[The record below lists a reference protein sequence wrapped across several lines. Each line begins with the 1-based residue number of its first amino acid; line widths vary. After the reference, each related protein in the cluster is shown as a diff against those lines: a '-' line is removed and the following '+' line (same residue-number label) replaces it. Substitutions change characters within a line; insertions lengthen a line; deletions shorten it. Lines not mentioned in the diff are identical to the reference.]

1 MANVKPQIS
10 LQKISLKNFIV
21 YRKQKRT
28 PKQFYEHQLFL
39 MQRQKNINNSK
50 KTKQMVKEEEN
61 FREIPEIDPIS
72 DQIVIDKGD
81 YIPIYKRAIELQ
93 NQKKMKIILNER
105 KKNKEIEDMIKKY
118 NNSLFYVDENEIN
131 EFYNTQLS
139 WKEKIKKRNKTL
151 YIKKQEEKMNEEKKL
166 LSYKLEIN
174 ENSKKI
180 TENNLKY
187 YNTLNNA
194 SLSNNRYKNRNK
206 ENVFD
211 RLYNDS
217 KLQEKKRIN

>member
-1 MANVKPQIS
+1 
-10 LQKISLKNFIV
+10 
-21 YRKQKRT
+21 
-28 PKQFYEHQLFL
+28 

-151 YIKKQEEKMNEEKKL
+151 YIKKQEEKMKEEKKL

-194 SLSNNRYKNRNK
+194 SLSNNRYKSRNK